1 MQGLHL
7 SSAMVKPSASFPF
20 AQFEGR
26 TVSLTCL
33 GLILFDSTNLS
44 VFDISNA
51 MNQAYRSW
59 YFAFSSSSIF
69 IFTVCSHWIQPA
81 VAAAQSAHAI
91 AESASEG
98 VHAGLA
104 SPTPVST
111 RELAGDLVDLA
122 GLPNPPARRDSLCL
136 RTVVG
141 AIRGQ
146 SIMES

>member
-1 MQGLHL
+1 VVYLGLL
-7 SSAMVKPSASFPF
+7 VRRRKAIAAENLFLRRQLALYQERKVLKPSASFPF

-51 MNQAYRSW
+51 MNQAYKSW
-59 YFAFSSSSIF
+59 YFAFGSSSIF
-69 IFTVCSHWIQPA
+69 IFTVCSHCVQPA
-81 VAAAQSAHAI
+81 VAAAQSARAI
-91 AESASEG
+91 AESANEG

-122 GLPNPPARRDSLCL
+122 GLPNPR
-136 RTVVG
+136 
-141 AIRGQ
+141 
-146 SIMES
+146 